1 MGSFRRQLAC
11 VAALAATHAFMAPA
25 TRDAAPPRRAERTVV
40 RGIPK
45 MFRWLT
51 DQYPSIM
58 ERISDGLP
66 AQGERGAV
74 VDNLYLDMNGI
85 IHMCTHSNDAELVVM
100 SEREQFVRIF
110 TFTDKI
116 CNVKSVGA
124 DVWFCLETGS
134 YTCVVTPSVVFPNTA
149 EAVRKNKVPSGEMLG
164 SSAKKE
170 AS

>member
-1 MGSFRRQLAC
+1 MGSFRRQFLLAA
-11 VAALAATHAFMAPA
+11 AALAATHAFMAP
-25 TRDAAPPRRAERTVV
+25 TTHTAAPPRRAERTVV
-40 RGIPK
+40 QGIPK

-116 CNVKSVGA
+116 CKIVRPS
-124 DVWFCLETGS
+124 
-134 YTCVVTPSVVFPNTA
+134 TCVYL
-149 EAVRKNKVPSGEMLG
+149 AVDGVAPRAKMNQQRSRRFR
-164 SSAKKE
+164 SSLEREELMKE
-170 AS
+170 LLA